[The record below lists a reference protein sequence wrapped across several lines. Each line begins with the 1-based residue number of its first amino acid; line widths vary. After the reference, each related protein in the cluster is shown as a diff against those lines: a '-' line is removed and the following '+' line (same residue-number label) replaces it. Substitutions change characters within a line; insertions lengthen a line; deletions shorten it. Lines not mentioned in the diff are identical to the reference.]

1 LVVISELGVEA
12 LEDEAV
18 GDEVVDGVIVGE
30 GEETGLLPLLLV
42 PEAEEEVSEP
52 EVVEGVGD
60 MVP

>member
-1 LVVISELGVEA
+1 MVVISELGVEA